1 MDVIQNMKLFEE
13 QITCGL
19 DVYTW
24 QYDENMTLL
33 HTNCP
38 RGALLD
44 EAFALLGGEASCFH
58 HTARRCV

>member
-44 EAFALLGGEASCFH
+44 EAFALLGGKKS
-58 HTARRCV
+58 